1 MTCDLIPVTGSAHSA
16 SRFDDV
22 TDAIL
27 RAVGYD
33 PAGANVL
40 RANPW
45 GLNTL
50 AVSGTS
56 SPVDIATGAAIVNG
70 KLFRVTAAET
80 EAVATPVGGTR
91 IDRIVL
97 KIDYTATPETATIER
112 VAGSVGGSAPSL
124 AALQVDGTQWCVSLA
139 QCSITTGGVITVTDE
154 RTYLGDG
161 ALAASAAGR
170 ARMADGFF
178 DAATALAKFAADSI
192 TNAVLLD
199 AVQDG
204 AFVADAATRALFAA
218 GFVTAALIADRTRTV
233 FVPATRGWVTNTSNP
248 IHAADERG
256 VLLDDGVLSV
266 AIGET
271 YLPSD
276 YVSGLTAVAV
286 VQCDGASGNLYA
298 RNDIY
303 MGADN
308 QAYNTH
314 NDYTEYSAV
323 AAAEALNEILSVN
336 VSSVAAGDYIT
347 CRLARN
353 AAHGSDTFNAGKVY
367 VKGWLLSYTADS

>member
-50 AVSGTS
+50 AVTGTS
-56 SPVDIATGAAIVNG
+56 SPVDIATGAAVVNG

-91 IDRIVL
+91 IDRIAL
-97 KIDYTATPETATIER
+97 EIDYTTTPETAAIVR
-112 VAGSVGGSAPSL
+112 VAGVVGGAAP
-124 AALQVDGTQWCVSLA
+124 ALMQTDGTKWQVSLA
-139 QCSITTGGVITVTDE
+139 QASITTGGVITVTDE

-199 AVQDG
+199 AVADG
-204 AFVADAATRALFAA
+204 AFVADAATRALFAT

-248 IHAADERG
+248 IAPADERG
-256 VLLDDGVLSV
+256 IALGDGVLSV

-271 YLPSD
+271 HLPSD

-314 NDYTEYSAV
+314 NDYTGYSAV